1 MRNVANR
8 FSTYSMAVAPRNTY
22 FNNTLAYFWFGE
34 SSCINQ
40 LFVHQACSN
49 ACFHKEIGGGGE
61 GRGNM
66 LFVVFVIAFTFSEQ
80 TIFFL
85 SFFRFFSF
93 RINSFSGFSFD
104 FFSFAFDFHL
114 LDMTTSTTT
123 TTVATTTT
131 STKYANG
138 LCRR

>member
-40 LFVHQACSN
+40 LFHV
-49 ACFHKEIGGGGE
+49 FTKKLEGE
-61 GRGNM
+61 ERGVAICCLWFLLLHS
-66 LFVVFVIAFTFSEQ
+66 LFLSRQFY
-80 TIFFL
+80 FFL
-85 SFFRFFSF
+85 SFVFFSF
-93 RINSFSGFSFD
+93 RINSFSGFSLD

>member
-85 SFFRFFSF
+85 SFFSF
-93 RINSFSGFSFD
+93 RINSFSGFSLD

-123 TTVATTTT
+123 TTTVATTTT